1 VGRQI
6 HRAGLPDA
14 GPQPDIEL
22 ATAALR
28 RSLDAVAGALTG
40 PRDGTY
46 TRSAA
51 LFDQAERRIED
62 RSDIASPTQLAI
74 HDFMLI
80 DATFAEMAE
89 ALGLP
94 IADYDT
100 APAAPAAPVTVTVSD
115 SGEIRGAA
123 PSATTSGSFE

>member
-1 VGRQI
+1 
-6 HRAGLPDA
+6 
-14 GPQPDIEL
+14 
-22 ATAALR
+22 
-28 RSLDAVAGALTG
+28 
-40 PRDGTY
+40 
-46 TRSAA
+46 
-51 LFDQAERRIED
+51 
-62 RSDIASPTQLAI
+62 LAI